1 MHALI
6 SFLYTC
12 IYIILCKYIKIHIL
26 TLFQSAWHN
35 APQLLCFGDGQNV
48 VPTIHI
54 KDLAG

>member
-1 MHALI
+1 MYI
-6 SFLYTC
+6 YIY